1 MATPNIVMT
10 RIDERLVHGQ
20 GQLWVKSLGVNTV
33 IVANDQASQDAMAQT
48 LMKTVIPKDV
58 AMRFYSVQKVIDII
72 HKANPAQTI
81 FLIVKDCKDALRL
94 VEGGVPIK
102 QINIGNIHN
111 CEGKEKVTRS
121 IFLGAEDKA
130 ALKEMIEKY
139 NVEFNTQTTPS
150 GSDGSVLVDIKNY
163 LQEIKEYANYIVTG
177 VIIGLWTA
185 FCYSGMLWGIF
196 TNRALVLSF
205 GVGIVCGDLK
215 TALQCGAIAELAF
228 MGFGV
233 GAGGTVPP
241 NPIGPGIIGTLM
253 AITMDGVTPESALSL
268 SIPFAVAIQ
277 FLQTAIYTVRAGA
290 PESANNAL
298 KKQDFGKF
306 RLHSNL
312 TILLFAL
319 VGFLLGFLGAYS
331 MDTLSKLVALVPAWL
346 LKGLT
351 VAGGMLPA
359 IGFAMIMSV
368 MLKKEV
374 VPFALLGYF
383 LAAYLGVP
391 VIGIAIVGTVF
402 ALKHYNDAGNVAVA
416 QAATEEV
423 EHDDWI

>member
-1 MATPNIVMT
+1 MQIT
-10 RIDERLVHGQ
+10 L
-20 GQLWVKSLGVNTV
+20 L
-33 IVANDQASQDAMAQT
+33 QA
-48 LMKTVIPKDV
+48 
-58 AMRFYSVQKVIDII
+58 
-72 HKANPAQTI
+72 
-81 FLIVKDCKDALRL
+81 
-94 VEGGVPIK
+94 
-102 QINIGNIHN
+102 
-111 CEGKEKVTRS
+111 
-121 IFLGAEDKA
+121 
-130 ALKEMIEKY
+130 
-139 NVEFNTQTTPS
+139 
-150 GSDGSVLVDIKNY
+150 
-163 LQEIKEYANYIVTG
+163 

-253 AITMDGVTPESALSL
+253 AITMDGVTPESA
-268 SIPFAVAIQ
+268 
-277 FLQTAIYTVRAGA
+277 
-290 PESANNAL
+290 NNAL

-331 MDTLSKLVALVPAWL
+331 MDTLSKLVAFVPAWL

>member
-1 MATPNIVMT
+1 MQIT
-10 RIDERLVHGQ
+10 L
-20 GQLWVKSLGVNTV
+20 L
-33 IVANDQASQDAMAQT
+33 QA
-48 LMKTVIPKDV
+48 
-58 AMRFYSVQKVIDII
+58 
-72 HKANPAQTI
+72 
-81 FLIVKDCKDALRL
+81 
-94 VEGGVPIK
+94 
-102 QINIGNIHN
+102 
-111 CEGKEKVTRS
+111 
-121 IFLGAEDKA
+121 
-130 ALKEMIEKY
+130 
-139 NVEFNTQTTPS
+139 
-150 GSDGSVLVDIKNY
+150 
-163 LQEIKEYANYIVTG
+163 

-351 VAGGMLPA
+351 VCIFPLNHFRLDARKPHK
-359 IGFAMIMSV
+359 IV
-368 MLKKEV
+368 
-374 VPFALLGYF
+374 YF
-383 LAAYLGVP
+383 SPLFTSLSE
-391 VIGIAIVGTVF
+391 I
-402 ALKHYNDAGNVAVA
+402 HYGN
-416 QAATEEV
+416 ESFCIREPLIPIS
-423 EHDDWI
+423 HNLF